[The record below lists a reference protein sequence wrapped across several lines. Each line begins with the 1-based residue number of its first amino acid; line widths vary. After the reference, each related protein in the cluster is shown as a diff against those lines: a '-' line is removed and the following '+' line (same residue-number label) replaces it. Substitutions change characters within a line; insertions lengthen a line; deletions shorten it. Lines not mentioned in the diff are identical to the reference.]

1 MVLVKLVTQRHRQTV
16 LETLLFMHTEPSYSF
31 IHADMLEVM
40 NSHAVILSRIVS
52 RDLTNFSNKFVEKG
66 FITRSATDEV
76 LSQHAVGN
84 SNKASQILEG
94 VKENYDY
101 SLKRQEWAEKFI
113 STFSSEAAYRDFAET
128 LRRGAVQQ

>member
-1 MVLVKLVTQRHRQTV
+1 MR
-16 LETLLFMHTEPSYSF
+16 
-31 IHADMLEVM
+31 EVM
-40 NSHAVILSRIVS
+40 DNHAVNLSGIVS
-52 RDLTNFSNKFVEKG
+52 EDLTNFSNKFVEKG

-94 VKENYDY
+94 VKKNYEY
-101 SLKRQEWAEKFI
+101 SLNKQAWAEKFI